1 MRFGDVQDTRKKE
14 NATERKATCTR
25 GFMRLMERM
34 FDENRDRRIATVGGV
49 TFMI

>member
-14 NATERKATCTR
+14 NRNETR
-25 GFMRLMERM
+25 ENRTRCFTKLMERLY
-34 FDENRDRRIATVGGV
+34 DTNRDRRVATVGGV